1 MDITEEMMTGVTQ
14 KLLVEL
20 RCEEEAIKKVMFNK
34 FLRVKFPIA
43 GADVDEDCAI
53 YAVQFFNCVQITL
66 EMDGSEVGEAIC
78 VEPEESAIRAAIQK
92 KSDEYLDEWKRRNA
106 ASC

>member
-1 MDITEEMMTGVTQ
+1 MDITEEMMTGFTQ
-14 KLLVEL
+14 KLMVEL
-20 RCEEEAIKKVMFNK
+20 RREEESIKKVMFNK

-43 GADVDEDCAI
+43 EADVDEDCAI
-53 YAVQFFNCVQITL
+53 YAVQLFDGVHITL